1 MKQKFNKTVQ
11 KIALILVCILSFNFI
26 APTYVSNAASIGGV
40 LFKPIKSFLVALVDI
55 TMDFLDLGVTGTW
68 KNVIKSDVLNG
79 DYSSDDIWDDNGDDE
94 LDLPVFRMSPDAIFS
109 NKVELLNIDFINP
122 INENDYDV
130 RNDATTDGLKDLR
143 KLIASWYV
151 AIRNLALVAMLSVLV
166 YVGIKII
173 ISSAASDKAKYKQ
186 MLVDWLVGM
195 CLLSM
200 LHYIMAFTIFFTEKI
215 TDLIGD
221 SSSSLVEFDN
231 PEGSDGKKGPIT
243 FNKKYTYNGKEYSEG
258 DELEGLQNLT
268 AYARFYVQLKDVKK
282 SFAYLIIY
290 AVLAVYTIIFT
301 VVYLKRVVTIAFLTM
316 IAPLVAMTY
325 PIDKMNDGKAQA
337 FNFWFKEYLTNALIQ
352 PFHLILYTVLIG
364 SSVKLASSN
373 LLYAIVAMGFLFPAE
388 KLLKKMFGLDRAS
401 TPPGLGGA
409 LAAGAGSEITKRL
422 LNKGG
427 NKSSSSN
434 NTANSTNG
442 NSDGAIR
449 SSAKYDFG
457 DINTDKSENNESG
470 SNGKNAEN
478 NELDG
483 QGQAMLD
490 YATDPNNMM
499 ETSAPKSSGNGQE
512 KFENKE
518 NEALPKNTDDNKNKN
533 EKPKGTARKM
543 AKLAG
548 KKALRSAGRT
558 IRNPKTW
565 KNLGRKALRTAG
577 TIGGAY
583 VGLHAA
589 ALTGALT
596 GDASKAI
603 AAFGTSTTI
612 GNRLGDKTANMAGG
626 AFDMAKSAS
635 GGLKDLRAEADGG
648 WEAVQAARKERKI
661 NQQMKEFKNDS
672 SNQKYFEEKTGQY
685 GSELKET
692 MEQAAYYDQFK
703 GFEDNDSKMKAI
715 ELENYYKDQGMN
727 QEDARTM
734 VRASNSMANEYKRN
748 DLNKKETYVNEINNN
763 GGQNAGKAEKDNM
776 VRQLSAG
783 SKYMKGMA
791 NKPGRGA

>member
-1 MKQKFNKTVQ
+1 M
-11 KIALILVCILSFNFI
+11 
-26 APTYVSNAASIGGV
+26 
-40 LFKPIKSFLVALVDI
+40 
-55 TMDFLDLGVTGTW
+55 
-68 KNVIKSDVLNG
+68 
-79 DYSSDDIWDDNGDDE
+79 
-94 LDLPVFRMSPDAIFS
+94 
-109 NKVELLNIDFINP
+109 
-122 INENDYDV
+122 
-130 RNDATTDGLKDLR
+130 
-143 KLIASWYV
+143 

-231 PEGSDGKKGPIT
+231 PKGKNGATGPIK
-243 FNKKYTYNGKEYSEG
+243 FKKSYTYNGTNYSEG
-258 DELEGLQNLT
+258 DELKGLKNLT
-268 AYARFYVQLKDVKK
+268 EYARFYVQLKDTKK

-290 AVLAVYTIIFT
+290 IVLIGYTIVFT
-301 VVYLKRVVTIAFLTM
+301 VIYLKRVVTMAFLTM
-316 IAPLVAMTY
+316 IAPFVAMTY

-364 SSVKLASSN
+364 SSIKLASSN
-373 LLYAIVAMGFLFPAE
+373 LLYAMVAMGFLIPAE

-409 LAAGAGSEITKRL
+409 LVAGAGSQLAKNFL
-422 LNKGG
+422 SKGKG
-427 NKSSSSN
+427 SSN
-434 NTANSTNG
+434 VKPG
-442 NSDGAIR
+442 SDGNGTADTSSATR
-449 SSAKYDFG
+449 SLAKYDFG
-457 DINTDKSENNESG
+457 DFKPVNSANLENREWPGNQVDNNMDGQTENRDVADENN
-470 SNGKNAEN
+470 NRNDLAN
-478 NELDG
+478 N
-483 QGQAMLD
+483 
-490 YATDPNNMM
+490 P
-499 ETSAPKSSGNGQE
+499 
-512 KFENKE
+512 NKE
-518 NEALPKNTDDNKNKN
+518 NEGITSDDSYRDSLTNNQNQELDAYRNSEAYGNGRTDQNNNKN
-533 EKPKGTARKM
+533 EKTKGTARKM
-543 AKLAG
+543 AQLAG
-548 KKALRSAGRT
+548 RKALRSAGKT
-558 IRNPKTW
+558 IKNPKTW

-577 TIGGAY
+577 TVGGAY

-589 ALTGALT
+589 ALAGALT
-596 GDASKAI
+596 GDASKAM
-603 AAFGTSTTI
+603 AAFGTSATI
-612 GNRLGDKTANMAGG
+612 GNRLGDKAANMSSG

-635 GGLKDLRAEADGG
+635 EGLKDLRAEADGG
-648 WEAVQAARKERKI
+648 WDAVQTAKKERKI
-661 NQQMKEFKNDS
+661 NQQMKEFKNNS

-703 GFEDNDSKMKAI
+703 GFEDNDSKMKAV
-715 ELENYYKDQGMN
+715 ELENYYKKQGMD
-727 QEDARTM
+727 QEKARTM

-748 DLNKKETYVNEINNN
+748 DLNKKETYANEINNN

-783 SKYMKGMA
+783 AKYMKGMA